1 MRGTDKATDKT
12 PHDHDLV
19 HGPVRKI
26 VYLAA
31 LVLTGMTLALLGA
44 GWLSLPSP
52 FPIAL
57 AAIQIFLLLE
67 LVRVSVELRRLFTP
81 QHREPVRRQRIHEP
95 SQNLDALPAET
106 GDFKDFLASAPLEG
120 IDLTRSRS
128 VDRPVEL

>member
-1 MRGTDKATDKT
+1 MRGTNKT
-12 PHDHDLV
+12 SRDHDLI
-19 HGPVRKI
+19 HGSVRRI

-67 LVRVSVELRRLFTP
+67 LVRVSVEVRQVFTP
-81 QHREPVRRQRIHEP
+81 RRRESVRRQRIHEP
-95 SQNLDALPAET
+95 TQNLDALPLET

-120 IDLTRSRS
+120 IDLTRDRS